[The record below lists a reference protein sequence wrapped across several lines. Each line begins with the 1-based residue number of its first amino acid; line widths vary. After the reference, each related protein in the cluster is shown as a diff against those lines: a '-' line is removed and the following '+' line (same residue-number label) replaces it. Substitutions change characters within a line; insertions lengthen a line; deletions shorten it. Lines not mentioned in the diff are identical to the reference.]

1 MFFEPSYRMP
11 LRPARFTLARARLLS
26 PFSIAAPR
34 RCGVALFALLLGAC
48 ASQPEVTKAPEPVPD
63 ALAPVVVKAEKIYK
77 PIPLQTLY
85 ALLVADLAAQRNQ
98 FDIALRNYVSEALN
112 TKDAGIA
119 RHATMLAELLQAENV
134 ALKTANIW
142 ADTLPDDAQ
151 AQYSAAIH
159 EARAQKLDSAMVKMT
174 RSMELEGK
182 TNFTAL
188 AKLAATATR
197 AKQKA
202 LLAEYKSLAKER
214 TGDTDLLI
222 GTAVLQ
228 QQLGKL
234 TDALASVQQTLDIEP
249 DNISAIASEAR
260 ILQLLDK
267 PDTAF
272 RRLEAELEKKPDSKR
287 LRLLYARLLTK
298 TDLQKA
304 QQQFEMLV
312 EQHPGDR
319 ELRFTLALVYR
330 ENQQLEFARTEL
342 QKLTVGDQE
351 TAAAHYYL
359 GLVEEE
365 LGNVEAALAQ
375 YEQVEPSKV
384 FLQAVARSAE
394 LRADAGDIE
403 EVLDSLQQLGQQH
416 AKYAT
421 DLLLLAADTLTK
433 SGSLE
438 RSYQLLSDAL
448 EANPEEPNLLYA
460 RSMLNEKRLDLAGME
475 SDLRHMLELDPDN
488 ATALNALG
496 YTLTVH
502 TKRYDEAHVLIKRA
516 LELKPN
522 DPAIM
527 DSMGWNQFRRGNVEE
542 ALTFLERAHKLFPDP
557 EVAAHLGEV
566 LWAAGKQAKAKAVW
580 RKALTSEPENPIM
593 EDIVERFGQP

>member
-1 MFFEPSYRMP
+1 MFFEPPYPMP
-11 LRPARFTLARARLLS
+11 LRPVDHKPRYSQRMHSSTQPKCCAAVLS
-26 PFSIAAPR
+26 
-34 RCGVALFALLLGAC
+34 VLLLGAC
-48 ASQPEVTKAPEPVPD
+48 ASQPEAPTEPVVAEVLKP
-63 ALAPVVVKAEKIYK
+63 AVVKAEKIYK
-77 PIPLQTLY
+77 PIALQTLY
-85 ALLVADLAAQRNQ
+85 SLLVADLAAQRNQ
-98 FDIALRNYVSEALN
+98 FDIALRNYVNEALS

-134 ALKTANIW
+134 ALKTSNIW
-142 ADTLPDDAQ
+142 ADTQPDDAQ

-188 AKLAATATR
+188 ARLAANATR

-202 LLAEYKSLAKER
+202 LLAEYKALTDDRS
-214 TGDTDLLI
+214 GDTDLLI
-222 GTAVLQ
+222 GTAMLQ

-234 TDALASVQQTLDIEP
+234 TDALGSVQQTLAIEP

-260 ILQLLDK
+260 ILQLLDQPDKAFKRLESKLEDK
-267 PDTAF
+267 PDN
-272 RRLEAELEKKPDSKR
+272 KR

-312 EQHPGDR
+312 QQHPKDE

-330 ENQQLEFARTEL
+330 ENQQLDLARAEL
-342 QKLTVGDQE
+342 RKLTAGEKE

-365 LGNVEAALAQ
+365 SGNIDAALAQ
-375 YEQVEPSKV
+375 YDQVEPSKV
-384 FLQAVARSAE
+384 FLQAMARSAE
-394 LRADAGDIE
+394 LKADAGELE
-403 EVLDSLQQLGQQH
+403 EVVENLQALGEQH
-416 AKYAT
+416 SDYAV

-433 SGSLE
+433 SGSLD
-438 RSYQLLSDAL
+438 RSHKLLSDAL
-448 EANPEEPNLLYA
+448 VVTPEDPNLLYA
-460 RSMLNEKRLDLAGME
+460 RSMLNEKRLDLVGME

-488 ATALNALG
+488 STALNALG

-502 TKRYDEAHVLIKRA
+502 TKRYDEAHELIERA

-527 DSMGWNQFRRGNVEE
+527 DSMGWNQFRRGNLDD
-542 ALTFLERAHKLFPDP
+542 ALSYLQRAHKLFPDP

-566 LWAAGKQAKAKAVW
+566 LWAAGQQSEAKAVW
-580 RKALTSEPENPIM
+580 REALANEPESPIM
-593 EDIVERFGQP
+593 KDIVERFGQP

>member
-1 MFFEPSYRMP
+1 MRSTKLQKRC
-11 LRPARFTLARARLLS
+11 AAVLS
-26 PFSIAAPR
+26 
-34 RCGVALFALLLGAC
+34 VLLLGAC
-48 ASQPEVTKAPEPVPD
+48 ASQPEAPPEPVVAEVLKP
-63 ALAPVVVKAEKIYK
+63 AVVKTEKIYK

-85 ALLVADLAAQRNQ
+85 SLLVADLAAQRNQ
-98 FDIALRNYVSEALN
+98 FDIALRNYVNEALS
-112 TKDAGIA
+112 TKDSGIA

-134 ALKTANIW
+134 ALKTSNIW
-142 ADTLPDDAQ
+142 ADTQPDDAQ

-188 AKLAATATR
+188 ARLAANATR

-202 LLAEYKSLAKER
+202 LLAEYKALAEDR

-222 GTAVLQ
+222 GTAMLQ

-234 TDALASVQQTLDIEP
+234 TDALGSVQQTLAIEP
-249 DNISAIASEAR
+249 DNVSAIASEAR
-260 ILQLLDK
+260 ILQLLDQPDKAFKRLESQLEDK
-267 PDTAF
+267 PDN
-272 RRLEAELEKKPDSKR
+272 KR

-312 EQHPGDR
+312 QQHPKDE

-330 ENQQLEFARTEL
+330 ENQQLGLARAEL
-342 QKLTVGDQE
+342 QKLIAGEKE

-365 LGNVEAALAQ
+365 SGNIDAALTQ
-375 YEQVEPSKV
+375 YDQVKPSKV
-384 FLQAVARSAE
+384 FLQAMARSAE
-394 LRADAGDIE
+394 LKANAGELE
-403 EVLDSLQQLGQQH
+403 EVVENLQALGEQH
-416 AKYAT
+416 SDYAI

-433 SGSLE
+433 SGSLD
-438 RSYQLLSDAL
+438 RSHKLLSDAL
-448 EANPEEPNLLYA
+448 VVNPEDPNLLYA
-460 RSMLNEKRLDLAGME
+460 RSMLNEKRLDLVAME

-488 ATALNALG
+488 STALNALG

-502 TKRYDEAHVLIKRA
+502 TKRYDEAHELIERA

-527 DSMGWNQFRRGNVEE
+527 DSMGWNQFRRGNLDE
-542 ALTFLERAHKLFPDP
+542 ALTYLQRAHKLFPDP

-566 LWAAGKQAKAKAVW
+566 LWAAGQQKEAKAVW
-580 RKALTSEPENPIM
+580 RKALANEPENPIM
-593 EDIVERFGQP
+593 KDIVERFGQP